1 MVLTSRRCTLVATKA
16 GVGMSRH
23 HNPNVAGR
31 EAAERALQKA
41 GVSKPD
47 FVFVFGS
54 IGYDQR
60 SLVQAVRETTG
71 EAPLTGCS
79 ADGTIDGDDAD
90 ESNFSVVVTAIS
102 SEELQWH
109 NGLAKGLEAD
119 PRAVGKRVAKDLL
132 PHLSAETI
140 GLFVFPDGLKDFVVP
155 TENLVDNFFAGLEEN
170 LPSERFLP
178 MWSGGANVDINNWAP
193 PTYQY
198 CDDEVITDGISYA
211 LLSGKARAGWA
222 ISHACIPIGGE
233 RIVTRSKGN
242 IIYEIDGKPAMEVFE
257 EYLPEGSLT
266 HDRDWFRYVISLSLC
281 FKAPSYMKDEEY
293 VVRGMPAVSMAD
305 GSITVQTEVKEGT
318 SIWLSSRDKEKVSNG
333 FDWMAAQIKHQLGGE
348 KPNLVFQ
355 FECATRGKMMF
366 RDQEKLHLLK
376 RFRQS
381 LDPDA
386 PWAGFYTAG
395 EIGPVEK
402 HNDRHLYTSVV
413 LALSWRRNGA
423 GHEGGRSRARTP
435 RRRCVAHKIP
445 GAKGRLT
452 V

>member
-1 MVLTSRRCTLVATKA
+1 MN
-16 GVGMSRH
+16 RH
-23 HNPNVAGR
+23 HNPNVAGH
-31 EAAERALQKA
+31 EAAEQALQQA

-54 IGYDQR
+54 IGYDQH
-60 SLVQAVRETTG
+60 SLVWAIRETTG
-71 EAPLTGCS
+71 GAPLTGCS
-79 ADGTIDGDDAD
+79 AEGTINGDDAD
-90 ESNFSVVVTAIS
+90 ESSFSVVVSAIS
-102 SEELQWH
+102 SEDLQWSH
-109 NGLAKGLEAD
+109 GLAAGLEAD

-132 PHLSAETI
+132 THLSSDTV

-178 MWSGGANVDINNWAP
+178 MWGGGANTNFNMAP

-198 CDDEVITDGISYA
+198 CDDEVITDGVSYA

-222 ISHACIPIGGE
+222 VSHACIPIGGE

-281 FKAPSYMKDEEY
+281 FRAPSYMKDEEY

-318 SIWLSSRDKEKVSNG
+318 SVWLSSRDKEKVSNG
-333 FDWMAAQIKHQLGGE
+333 FDRMAGQIKEQLGGE
-348 KPNLVFQ
+348 KPKLVFQ

-366 RDQEKLHLLK
+366 REQEKLQLQK

-386 PWAGFYTAG
+386 PWVGFYTVG
-395 EIGPVEK
+395 EIGPVEE
-402 HNDRHLYTSVV
+402 HNLRHLYTSVV
-413 LALSWRRNGA
+413 LALS
-423 GHEGGRSRARTP
+423 
-435 RRRCVAHKIP
+435 
-445 GAKGRLT
+445 
-452 V
+452 